1 LTFPISLKQVI
12 SSSHFFVVGA
22 ITFFSFFP
30 I

>member
-12 SSSHFFVVGA
+12 SSSLFFFGA
-22 ITFFSFFP
+22 ITFCFFP